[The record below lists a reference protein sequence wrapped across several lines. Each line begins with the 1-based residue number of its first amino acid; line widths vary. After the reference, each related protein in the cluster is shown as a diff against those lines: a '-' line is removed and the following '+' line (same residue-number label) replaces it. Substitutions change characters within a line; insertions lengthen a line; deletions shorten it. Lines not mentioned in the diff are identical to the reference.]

1 MFAIKLNYSDPREG
15 ENLGYWKE
23 RLVACQL
30 GGETDHRKDKT
41 PFYMGSDIES
51 LHMSVKSA
59 RFTLASGN
67 INHGETLEEKVA
79 DYIDRTAS
87 DCVAY
92 VTNDLVAFIMNLAE
106 FAEFMLTF
114 CKLEAESSKNG
125 GLMKVKCGH
134 ESAKLLRWLNARV
147 A

>member
-1 MFAIKLNYSDPREG
+1 MYSIKLAYAEKHEK
-15 ENLGYWKE
+15 ENNGYWKE

-30 GGETDHRKDKT
+30 GGESDHRKDKT

-67 INHGETLEEKVA
+67 INHGETLEEKIS
-79 DYIDRTAS
+79 DYIDRTVS
-87 DCVAY
+87 TCVAY
-92 VTNDLVAFIMNLAE
+92 VTNDLIAYIMDMTE
-106 FAEFMLTF
+106 FANFMRRF

-125 GLMKVKCGH
+125 GAMKVKCGH
-134 ESAKLLRWLNARV
+134 ETQDLLNWLKAKTA
-147 A
+147 